1 MKRPILLTF
10 ALCLLSCFA
19 VLAQQATDHIYVVVI
34 NGGMNKLM
42 NHERYWN
49 DCAFLYRTLR
59 HDYHIPKRN
68 FSLLL
73 SDGGDPGPDMLR
85 EGGRG
90 FASSPDDLD
99 GDGEC
104 DVWLSATYAN
114 VSATLT
120 SLAGSMTSS
129 DHLFLFFMDHGGSDD
144 GAWSS
149 YLWLWG
155 GEKLYDTALASLLDL
170 FQIGSMNILMGQ
182 CNSGGFIDN
191 LQRSDCVI
199 ATACRGDELSWMC
212 PDKPYDEFVYHWI
225 CAVAGHDETGQRVN
239 ADVDH
244 DGRVSMDEAFDYARR
259 NDQSNETP
267 QYSSLPANIG
277 RRWAFGGVLTEDE
290 LVVDA
295 PLADGTVVATPYDLR
310 GIRSASCQ
318 PLGIGKRRKIIKK
331 R

>member
-104 DVWLSATYAN
+104 DVWLSATLDG
-114 VSATLT
+114 VQSALV
-120 SLAGSMTSS
+120 SLAHQLTTA
-129 DHLFLFFMDHGGSDD
+129 DHMFIFLMDHGGSDD
-144 GAWSS
+144 NSWSS
-149 YLWLWG
+149 YAWMWG
-155 GEKLYDTALASLLDL
+155 GEKLWDTTLAAILDQFDVGSINVLL
-170 FQIGSMNILMGQ
+170 GQ
-182 CNSGGFIDN
+182 CYSGGFIDN
-191 LQRSDCVI
+191 LER
-199 ATACRGDELSWMC
+199 
-212 PDKPYDEFVYHWI
+212 
-225 CAVAGHDETGQRVN
+225 
-239 ADVDH
+239 
-244 DGRVSMDEAFDYARR
+244 
-259 NDQSNETP
+259 
-267 QYSSLPANIG
+267 
-277 RRWAFGGVLTEDE
+277 
-290 LVVDA
+290 
-295 PLADGTVVATPYDLR
+295 
-310 GIRSASCQ
+310 
-318 PLGIGKRRKIIKK
+318 
-331 R
+331 